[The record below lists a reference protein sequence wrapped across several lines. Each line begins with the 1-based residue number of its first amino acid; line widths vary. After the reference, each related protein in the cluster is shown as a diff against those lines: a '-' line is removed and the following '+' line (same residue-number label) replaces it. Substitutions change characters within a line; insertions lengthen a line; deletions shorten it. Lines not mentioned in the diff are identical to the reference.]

1 MIQNFFTN
9 IINFLNAKY
18 TDTQMLGADLDRTQD
33 ILIIILIAFAAAAIL
48 LLIIGFFYLIS
59 ILRRTNVV
67 MKKVDYLMEDITY
80 KSESLNVTVE
90 TLNKLSNYLL
100 LFDSSSKTGIKSLIK
115 LFSENRNYF
124 YSFADKLRE
133 NIDKKISEG
142 KSKVKKASPKVK
154 EKVDKLKKV
163 INDYELKKEN
173 SQNVKPNLKKESE
186 IKTKEIKVSK
196 K

>member
-1 MIQNFFTN
+1 MIQQFL
-9 IINFLNAKY
+9 IYLINLNNNY
-18 TDTQMLGADLDRTQD
+18 SNYGADLDKTHD

-48 LLIIGFFYLIS
+48 FLIIGLFYLIA
-59 ILRRTNVV
+59 ILKRTNVV

-100 LFDSSSKTGIKSLIK
+100 LFDSSSKNGIKALVK

-133 NIDKKISEG
+133 NFDKKVSEG
-142 KSKVKKASPKVK
+142 KDKIKKATPKAK
-154 EKVDKLKKV
+154 EQVQKLKKV
-163 INDYELKKEN
+163 VEKKINTKKEN
-173 SQNVKPNLKKESE
+173 VDKSKIDNNHKKG
-186 IKTKEIKVSK
+186 I
-196 K
+196 